1 MQYNFG
7 KLTIKDTDK
16 NVRHRKVRFF
26 MAKTSTM
33 DMTKGSIRKELILF
47 AIPLLAGNVFQQLYN
62 TVDSIIVGQVVGPD
76 GLGAVTSVAPAIN
89 TLVGF
94 FMGFSAGAS
103 VIISHNFGAKNI
115 TALRRAVHTA
125 IVCTFLLG
133 FVLMVVGYFITPPL
147 LIFMSTPDSIMP
159 LATQYLQIYFL
170 GILGLMLYN
179 IGSAIL
185 RAVGDSVR
193 PLIFLV
199 ITSVLNIILDLF
211 FVINLKM
218 GVAGA
223 AYATIISQFI
233 SAILTLIVL
242 FISKECYNL
251 RLRELTIDK
260 SILSQIIA
268 IGMPAGIQSAVISFS
283 NLFVQGYINRFG
295 KDSTAGWGAYGRID
309 AFVMLPMQSIAMT
322 ATTFVGQNAGAGNV
336 DRIKKGIRE
345 ALFLAAICTA
355 ALVVPE
361 FIAAPKIVS
370 LFNSDPEVI
379 RYGTL
384 FIRMNCFFDILCCS
398 NQAHAGALRGIGDA
412 KAPMYIMLSSF
423 VVFRQIYLFIASHIT
438 TSIYPIAIAYPA
450 GWLFCSIIMLIYFNN
465 SNWEKKVD
473 ASYVK

>member
-1 MQYNFG
+1 
-7 KLTIKDTDK
+7 
-16 NVRHRKVRFF
+16 
-26 MAKTSTM
+26 MAKSSTM
-33 DMTKGSIRKELILF
+33 DMTQGSIRKQMILF
-47 AIPLLAGNVFQQLYN
+47 ALPLLAGNIFQQLYN
-62 TVDSIIVGQVVGPD
+62 TIDSIIVGQVVGAD
-76 GLGAVTSVAPAIN
+76 ALGAVTSVAPAIN

-94 FMGFSAGAS
+94 FMGFSAGSS
-103 VIISHNFGAKNI
+103 VVISQYFGAKNI
-115 TALRRAVHTA
+115 PALRRAVHTC

-133 FVLMVVGYFITPPL
+133 FALMFFGYIITPPL
-147 LIFMSTPDSIMP
+147 LIFMSTPESVMP

-170 GILGLMLYN
+170 GIIGLMLYN

-199 ITSVLNIILDLF
+199 ITSFLNIFLDIL
-211 FVINLKM
+211 FVVTFKM

-223 AYATIISQFI
+223 AYATIISQFV
-233 SAILTLIVL
+233 SAILTILVL

-251 RLRELTIDK
+251 KLTELKVDK
-260 SILSQIIA
+260 KILSQIIQ
-268 IGMPAGIQSAVISFS
+268 IGMPAGIQAAVISFS

-345 ALFLAAICTA
+345 SLFLAAICTI
-355 ALVVPE
+355 ALVIPE

-379 RYGTL
+379 AYGTL

-398 NQAHAGALRGIGDA
+398 NQTHAGALRGVGDA

-423 VVFRQIYLFIASHIT
+423 VLFRQIYLFIASHIT
-438 TSIYPIAIAYPA
+438 SSIYPISIAYPA
-450 GWLFCSIIMLIYFNN
+450 GWLVCSIIMFFYFHH
-465 SNWEKKVD
+465 SNWEQKVD
-473 ASYVK
+473 SSYKK

>member
-1 MQYNFG
+1 
-7 KLTIKDTDK
+7 
-16 NVRHRKVRFF
+16 
-26 MAKTSTM
+26 MAKSSTM
-33 DMTKGSIRKELILF
+33 DMTQGSIRKEMILF
-47 AIPLLAGNVFQQLYN
+47 ALPLLAGNVFQQLYN
-62 TVDSIIVGQVVGPD
+62 TIDSIIVGQVVGAD
-76 GLGAVTSVAPAIN
+76 ALGAVTSVAPAIN

-94 FMGFSAGAS
+94 FMGFSAGSS
-103 VIISHNFGAKNI
+103 VVISHYFGAKNI
-115 TALRRAVHTA
+115 PALRRAVHTC
-125 IVCTFLLG
+125 ILCTVILG
-133 FVLMVVGYFITPPL
+133 LALMLFGYFITPPL
-147 LIFMSTPDSIMP
+147 LIFMSTPASVMP

-170 GILGLMLYN
+170 GIIGLMLYN

-193 PLIFLV
+193 PLIFLIV
-199 ITSVLNIILDLF
+199 TSFLNIVLDFF
-211 FVINLKM
+211 FVVNLKL

-233 SAILTLIVL
+233 SAILTIMVL

-251 RLRELTIDK
+251 RFNELCIDSK
-260 SILSQIIA
+260 MLSKIVQ

-283 NLFVQGYINRFG
+283 NLFVQGYINSFG

-345 ALFLAAICTA
+345 SLLLAAVCTI
-355 ALVVPE
+355 ALVIPE
-361 FIAAPKIVS
+361 FVAAPKIVS

-379 RYGTL
+379 AYGTL

-398 NQAHAGALRGIGDA
+398 NQTHAGVLRGIGDA

-438 TSIYPIAIAYPA
+438 DSIYPISIAYPA
-450 GWLFCSIIMLIYFNN
+450 GWLVCSIIMFFYFNH
-465 SNWEKKVD
+465 SNWEQKVN
-473 ASYVK
+473 ASYQK